1 MSSVKREL
9 EEILAKLEE
18 QQPEI
23 DRILRRTALFDTG
36 RKPKVL
42 CRIPNDADF
51 VQKDG
56 NTEYEVVGYFD
67 SEGEEYLI
75 DTIVRKLGYKFYEE
89 T

>member
-1 MSSVKREL
+1 MSNVKREL

-23 DRILRRTALFDTG
+23 DRILRRTALVDTS
-36 RKPKVL
+36 RKPKEL

-51 VQKDG
+51 IQKDG

-67 SEGEEYLI
+67 SESEEYLI

>member
-1 MSSVKREL
+1 MSSEKREL

-23 DRILRRTALFDTG
+23 DRILRRTALIDTG
-36 RKPKVL
+36 RKPKEL

>member
-1 MSSVKREL
+1 MSSIKREL

-23 DRILRRTALFDTG
+23 DRILRRTALVDTG
-36 RKPKVL
+36 RKPKEL

>member
-23 DRILRRTALFDTG
+23 DRILRRTPLIDTG
-36 RKPKVL
+36 RKPKEL
-42 CRIPNDADF
+42 CRFPKDADF
-51 VQKDG
+51 IQKDG
-56 NTEYEVVGYFD
+56 HTEYEVVGYFD
-67 SEGEEYLI
+67 SESEEYLI

>member
-18 QQPEI
+18 EQPEI
-23 DRILRRTALFDTG
+23 DRILRRTPVIDTG
-36 RKPKVL
+36 RKPKEL
-42 CRIPNDADF
+42 CRFSNDADF
-51 VQKDG
+51 IQKDG
-56 NTEYEVVGYFD
+56 HTEYEVVGYFD
-67 SEGEEYLI
+67 SESEEYLI

>member
-23 DRILRRTALFDTG
+23 DRILRRTALIDTG
-36 RKPKVL
+36 RKPKEL

-56 NTEYEVVGYFD
+56 NTEYEVGGYFD

>member
-1 MSSVKREL
+1 MSSAKREL

-23 DRILRRTALFDTG
+23 DRILRRTALVDTG
-36 RKPKVL
+36 RKPKEL

-51 VQKDG
+51 VQQDG
-56 NTEYEVVGYFD
+56 HTEYEVVGYFD
-67 SEGEEYLI
+67 SESEEYLI

>member
-23 DRILRRTALFDTG
+23 DRILRRTALIDTG
-36 RKPKVL
+36 RKPKEL

-75 DTIVRKLGYKFYEE
+75 DTIVRKLGYNFYEE

>member
-1 MSSVKREL
+1 MSSAKREL

-23 DRILRRTALFDTG
+23 DRILRRTALVDTG
-36 RKPKVL
+36 RKPKEL

-51 VQKDG
+51 IRKDG

-75 DTIVRKLGYKFYEE
+75 DTIVRKLEYKFYEE

>member
-23 DRILRRTALFDTG
+23 DRILRRTALVDTG
-36 RKPKVL
+36 RKPKAL

-67 SEGEEYLI
+67 SKGEEYLI

>member
-23 DRILRRTALFDTG
+23 DRILRRTALIDTG
-36 RKPKVL
+36 RKPKEL
-42 CRIPNDADF
+42 CRIHNDADF

>member
-23 DRILRRTALFDTG
+23 DRILRRTALVDTG
-36 RKPKVL
+36 RKPKEL

-51 VQKDG
+51 IQKDG

-67 SEGEEYLI
+67 SESEEYLI

>member
-23 DRILRRTALFDTG
+23 DRILRRTALVDTG
-36 RKPKVL
+36 RKPKEL

-75 DTIVRKLGYKFYEE
+75 DTIVRKLGYNFYEE

>member
-1 MSSVKREL
+1 MSNVKREL

-23 DRILRRTALFDTG
+23 DRILHRTAIVDTE
-36 RKPKVL
+36 RKPKEL

-67 SEGEEYLI
+67 SEGDEYLI

>member
-23 DRILRRTALFDTG
+23 DRILRRTALVDTG
-36 RKPKVL
+36 RKPKEL

-51 VQKDG
+51 IQKDG

>member
-1 MSSVKREL
+1 MSSVKKEL
-9 EEILAKLEE
+9 EEILAELEE

-23 DRILRRTALFDTG
+23 DRILRRTALVDTG
-36 RKPKVL
+36 RKPKEL

-51 VQKDG
+51 IQKDG

>member
-23 DRILRRTALFDTG
+23 DRILRRTAIVDTG
-36 RKPKVL
+36 RKPKEL

-51 VQKDG
+51 IQKDG

-67 SEGEEYLI
+67 SESEEYLI
-75 DTIVRKLGYKFYEE
+75 DTIVRKLGYNFYEE

>member
-23 DRILRRTALFDTG
+23 DRILRRTALIDTG
-36 RKPKVL
+36 RKPKEL

-56 NTEYEVVGYFD
+56 HTEYEVVGYFD

-75 DTIVRKLGYKFYEE
+75 DTIVRKLGYKFCEE

>member
-23 DRILRRTALFDTG
+23 DRILRRTALIDTG
-36 RKPKVL
+36 RKPKEL

-51 VQKDG
+51 VQRDG

>member
-23 DRILRRTALFDTG
+23 DRILRRTALVDTG
-36 RKPKVL
+36 RKPKEL

-51 VQKDG
+51 IQKDG

-89 T
+89 A

>member
-23 DRILRRTALFDTG
+23 DRIFRRTALIDTG
-36 RKPKVL
+36 RKPKEL

>member
-23 DRILRRTALFDTG
+23 DRILRRTALIDTG
-36 RKPKVL
+36 RKPKEL

-51 VQKDG
+51 IQKDG

-67 SEGEEYLI
+67 SESEEYLI

>member
-1 MSSVKREL
+1 MRSVKREL

-23 DRILRRTALFDTG
+23 DRILRRTALIDTG
-36 RKPKVL
+36 RKPKEL

>member
-23 DRILRRTALFDTG
+23 DRILRRTALVDTG
-36 RKPKVL
+36 RKPKEL

-51 VQKDG
+51 IQKDG
-56 NTEYEVVGYFD
+56 NTEYEVCSGI
-67 SEGEEYLI
+67 L
-75 DTIVRKLGYKFYEE
+75 KL
-89 T
+89 

>member
-23 DRILRRTALFDTG
+23 DRILRRAPLIDTG
-36 RKPKVL
+36 RKPKEL

>member
-23 DRILRRTALFDTG
+23 DRILRRTAIVDTG
-36 RKPKVL
+36 RKPKEL

>member
-23 DRILRRTALFDTG
+23 DRILRRTAIVDTG
-36 RKPKVL
+36 RKPKEL

-51 VQKDG
+51 IQKDG

>member
-1 MSSVKREL
+1 MSSAKREL

-23 DRILRRTALFDTG
+23 DRILRRTALVDTG
-36 RKPKVL
+36 RKPKEL

>member
-23 DRILRRTALFDTG
+23 DRILRRTALIDTG
-36 RKPKVL
+36 RKQKEL

-51 VQKDG
+51 VQKDV
-56 NTEYEVVGYFD
+56 NTEYKVVGYFD

-75 DTIVRKLGYKFYEE
+75 DTIVRKLGYKFHEE
-89 T
+89 A

>member
-23 DRILRRTALFDTG
+23 DRILRRTALVDTG
-36 RKPKVL
+36 RKPKEL

-51 VQKDG
+51 FQKDG
-56 NTEYEVVGYFD
+56 NTECEVVGYFD

>member
-1 MSSVKREL
+1 MSNVKREL
-9 EEILAKLEE
+9 EELLAKLEE

-23 DRILRRTALFDTG
+23 DRILRRTALVDTG
-36 RKPKVL
+36 RKPKEL

>member
-23 DRILRRTALFDTG
+23 DRILRRTALIDTG
-36 RKPKVL
+36 RKPKEL

-51 VQKDG
+51 IQKDG
-56 NTEYEVVGYFD
+56 NTEY
-67 SEGEEYLI
+67 
-75 DTIVRKLGYKFYEE
+75 
-89 T
+89 

>member
-23 DRILRRTALFDTG
+23 DRILRRTALIDTG
-36 RKPKVL
+36 RKPKEL

-51 VQKDG
+51 IQKDG